1 VDLASTTASV
11 TAMGRRAIA
20 WLLGDRLA
28 APALIALALAVIAV
42 GARLVLLFHG
52 HVGDMMLVGDVYG
65 HVRHVPHDVRV
76 WPYTGYDGQ
85 FYYRL
90 ALDPFDLRRTA
101 FGITL
106 DSWYRLTRIGYPA
119 LAWLLSGGQHAAV
132 PYALVAINVLA
143 LATLGLLGGMFARD
157 AGRNALWGLLV
168 VGFYG
173 FMTSLARDLT
183 EPLGAVCLLAGL
195 LALRRH
201 RPILAALL
209 LAFGSLTLE
218 VVIVA
223 PVALA
228 TVRLV
233 QIARRRAR
241 PGTEDLA
248 WIVPGVV
255 FVAWEVVVKGA
266 TGTFPILSDL
276 SSNAGPPLSAALRA
290 IAHNFAHP
298 TAPVP
303 GAPAAV
309 LIWDIEFVVLAL
321 FAIGALLSLRETTAP
336 LHERGAFLLYLV
348 MMYSLSPANWDG
360 YADLRSFAEV
370 YLLAV
375 LILLAAPRRWLAG
388 YAFSTF
394 PLVLLIAGYRARIL

>member
-1 VDLASTTASV
+1 V
-11 TAMGRRAIA
+11 TATGRRAIA
-20 WLLGDRLA
+20 WSTGDRIA
-28 APALIALALAVIAV
+28 APALIALAFAVV
-42 GARLVLLFHG
+42 VVTARLVLLFHG
-52 HVGDMMLVGDVYG
+52 HVGDMILLGDVYG
-65 HVRHVPHDVRV
+65 HVGQVPHDVHV

-90 ALDPFDLRRTA
+90 ALDPFDLHRTA

-106 DSWYRLTRIGYPA
+106 DSWYRLVRIGYPT

-132 PYALVAINVLA
+132 PYALLAINVLA

-183 EPLGAVCLLAGL
+183 EPLGAVCLMAGL

-201 RPILAALL
+201 RPVLAALL

-218 VVIVA
+218 VVIVV
-223 PVALA
+223 PLALA

-233 QIARRRAR
+233 EIARRSAR
-241 PGTEDLA
+241 PGAEDLA
-248 WIVPGVV
+248 WIVPGAV
-255 FVAWEVVVKGA
+255 FLAWEVVVKAA
-266 TGTFPILSDL
+266 TGTLPILTDL
-276 SSNAGPPLSAALRA
+276 SHNAGPPLVAAFRA
-290 IAHNFAHP
+290 IVHNFAHP
-298 TAPVP
+298 TALVP
-303 GAPAAV
+303 GAPGAV
-309 LIWDIEFVVLAL
+309 VIWDIEFVVLAL
-321 FAIGALLSLRETTAP
+321 FAIGALRSLRETTAP
-336 LHERGAFLLYLV
+336 LHERGAFLLSLLV
-348 MMYSLSPANWDG
+348 MYSVSPVNWDG

-375 LILLAAPRRWLAG
+375 LIQFATPRRWLAS

-394 PLVLLIAGYRARIL
+394 PIVFLIAGYRARIL